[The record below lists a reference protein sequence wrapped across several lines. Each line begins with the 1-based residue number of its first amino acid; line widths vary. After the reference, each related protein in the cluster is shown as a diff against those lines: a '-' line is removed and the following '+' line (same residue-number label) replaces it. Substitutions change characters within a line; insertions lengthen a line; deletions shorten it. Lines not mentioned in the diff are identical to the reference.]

1 MRLLQC
7 NLSTYYFLKT
17 HALRVNRVRLLSY
30 NLVSLECS
38 EMVKSPQNPL
48 CVLAVTCML
57 QSKMSVSG
65 RLTHHLWPVEVS
77 SNIKTKTL
85 FVCQAGDMDK
95 SFSGIKWTSVR
106 IKHRQLTFGNCPCT
120 KDKLAE
126 LVWPCNCAVMS
137 YERLWCFTGNFYL
150 NVSLL
155 GSLAFTNLHF
165 IETQK
170 FNLNSSI
177 GTTNDTEHRG
187 QWLTMQSNKKVI

>member
-1 MRLLQC
+1 MQWDGKEPPESSVC
-7 NLSTYYFLKT
+7 TGC
-17 HALRVNRVRLLSY
+17 HVHVAVNNVSVREAHS
-30 NLVSLECS
+30 SLMMS
-38 EMVKSPQNPL
+38 EPP
-48 CVLAVTCML
+48 
-57 QSKMSVSG
+57 
-65 RLTHHLWPVEVS
+65 WVEVS

-95 SFSGIKWTSVR
+95 SFSGVKWTSVR

-137 YERLWCFTGNFYL
+137 YGRLWCFTGNFYL

>member
-1 MRLLQC
+1 MQWDGKEPPESSVCTGCHVHVAVKDVSVREAH
-7 NLSTYYFLKT
+7 SSFMTSGSILK
-17 HALRVNRVRLLSY
+17 Y
-30 NLVSLECS
+30 KDE
-38 EMVKSPQNPL
+38 
-48 CVLAVTCML
+48 
-57 QSKMSVSG
+57 
-65 RLTHHLWPVEVS
+65 
-77 SNIKTKTL
+77 KTL
-85 FVCQAGDMDK
+85 FVCQAGDVDK

-120 KDKLAE
+120 KDNLAE